1 MGRQNFKKGERI
13 TRHKTT
19 SSYKSSVKSFV
30 KFWGGEGREGSP
42 KFIIGKSPYFFVLGW
57 YKREGGACATSCDNV
72 DNGWEWMCRCLILS
86 IYLSF
91 FENYFT
97 YLLIAKASANRSF
110 NRWALPHRLTS
121 HPPTHHCDLCFLRGT
136 FDLRLCLHDLKPILC
151 TGKGTFRQ

>member
-42 KFIIGKSPYFFVLGW
+42 KFIIGKSPYCLCWDDIRG
-57 YKREGGACATSCDNV
+57 RACATSCDNV
-72 DNGWEWMCRCLILS
+72 DNGWEWMCRFLILS

-91 FENYFT
+91 FE
-97 YLLIAKASANRSF
+97 KASANRSF
-110 NRWALPHRLTS
+110 NRSVLPHWLTS
-121 HPPTHHCDLCFLRGT
+121 HPPTHHCDLWFLRGT